1 MKVAFAILCPCD
13 VAQDDEL
20 HHRLRLNGLLYGDCF
35 MALNFGHTKQCRT
48 SLAFVANSSEPGI
61 NHLGY
66 VAFWFGNLQATR
78 ALGVHGCFS
87 LALRMRLSTLRKERP
102 RPHHGEAGP
111 VHSNVLRGALGAS
124 VASTCTAP
132 TTPRGS
138 RIAAPMSKIWSNL
151 RKSVQV
157 EAAGRRMD

>member
-1 MKVAFAILCPCD
+1 MSWNQIHDLDLGLRHWRKINGFGNNYFGWGGEALCETANMKVAFAILCPCD

-78 ALGVHGCFS
+78 ALGVHRCFS

-102 RPHHGEAGP
+102 HHGEAGP
-111 VHSNVLRGALGAS
+111 VHQTS
-124 VASTCTAP
+124 
-132 TTPRGS
+132 
-138 RIAAPMSKIWSNL
+138 
-151 RKSVQV
+151 
-157 EAAGRRMD
+157 

>member
-1 MKVAFAILCPCD
+1 MRVAFAILCPCD

-48 SLAFVANSSEPGI
+48 SLAFVANSSETGI

-66 VAFWFGNLQATR
+66 VAFWFRNLQATR
-78 ALGVHGCFS
+78 ALGVHRCFS
-87 LALRMRLSTLRKERP
+87 LALRMRLSTLRKRTTP
-102 RPHHGEAGP
+102 PWGSRASP
-111 VHSNVLRGALGAS
+111 SNVLRGALGAS

>member
-1 MKVAFAILCPCD
+1 MKVAFAILCTCD

-48 SLAFVANSSEPGI
+48 SLAFVANSSETGI

-66 VAFWFGNLQATR
+66 VAFWFRNLQATR
-78 ALGVHGCFS
+78 ALGVHRCFS

-102 RPHHGEAGP
+102 HHGEAGP
-111 VHSNVLRGALGAS
+111 VHQTSKEGLWALQWQAHAQRQPHQEDHG
-124 VASTCTAP
+124 
-132 TTPRGS
+132 
-138 RIAAPMSKIWSNL
+138 
-151 RKSVQV
+151 
-157 EAAGRRMD
+157 